1 MATYAIGDLQGCYD
15 PLRRLFDYVGFDPA
29 VDRAWFV
36 GDWSI
41 AGRRR
46 SRCCA
51 SSSRW
56 DPRRAWCSAI
66 TTCIW

>member
-36 GDWSI
+36 GDRRYSLISI
-41 AGRRR
+41 VWWPTHARH
-46 SRCCA
+46 A
-51 SSSRW
+51 SAEMF
-56 DPRRAWCSAI
+56 P
-66 TTCIW
+66 